1 VKVRMLVTLAG
12 LALVLPQA
20 VDAQARRGNKVELS
34 PMVGYQ
40 WGGGAAIRHEQ
51 TTGDLRFPSSIA
63 YGLAADFEVR
73 RGVFVEAVVLAQ
85 PTTLEFR
92 EAGNVEFTEVGDL
105 TNWYF
110 HIGGLYEAIN
120 SGPTK
125 PFAVITL
132 GATQMNPGATSL
144 NSDPNS
150 EWFFSFAFGGGVK
163 HYVSERVALR
173 AQVRAWVNVISGG
186 TGFWFGTGGGGV
198 NTWISE
204 TLTQGELSAG
214 LVFVL

>member
-1 VKVRMLVTLAG
+1 MMMILAG
-12 LALVLPQA
+12 LALALPQV
-20 VDAQARRGNKVELS
+20 VDGQQRRGNKIELV
-34 PMVGYQ
+34 PIVGYQ
-40 WGGGAAIRHEQ
+40 WGGGAAIRSQQ
-51 TTGDLRFPSSIA
+51 TTGDIRFPSSIA

-73 RGVFVEAVVLAQ
+73 RGAFVEAVVLAQ

-92 EAGNVEFTEVGDL
+92 EVGDVEFREVSDL

-120 SGPTK
+120 SGQTK

-132 GATQMNPGATSL
+132 GATQMNPSATNL
-144 NSDPNS
+144 NS
-150 EWFFSFAFGGGVK
+150 EWFFSFALGGGVK

-204 TLTQGELSAG
+204 TLTQGEVSAG

>member
-1 VKVRMLVTLAG
+1 MKVRMLVLLAG
-12 LALVLPQA
+12 LALVVPRGVEGQ
-20 VDAQARRGNKVELS
+20 QRRGNKIELS

-40 WGGGAAIRHEQ
+40 WGGGATIRNQ
-51 TTGDLRFPSSIA
+51 QATGDVRFPSSIA

-92 EAGNVEFTEVGDL
+92 EAGNIELREVSDL

-120 SGPTK
+120 SGTTK
-125 PFAVITL
+125 PFALITL
-132 GATQMNPGATSL
+132 GATQMNPGATNL
-144 NSDPNS
+144 NS

-163 HYVSERVALR
+163 AYVSERVALR

-198 NTWISE
+198 NTWVSE
-204 TLTQGELSAG
+204 TLTQGEVSAG